1 MKNKKIKAIIS
12 SLLAAVLFAISTPLS
27 KKLMENIPPTFMAG
41 FLYLGAGVGVGIMY
55 IFKYKKEDKSL
66 RLDKS
71 DFKYTIA
78 MIGLDILAPLLL
90 MVGIKLGSASN
101 ASLLENFEIVATSL
115 IALIIFKEKI
125 SYKLWIAIFFIII
138 SSFILTFNGKTSL
151 DFSIGSIFVLL
162 ATISWGL
169 ENNCTKKIS
178 EKSTYQIVTLK
189 GIFSGLGSLFIG
201 FLLKE
206 KIINY
211 KYIFLAMIL
220 GFVAY
225 GLSIFLYVRAQR
237 DLGAAKTSAYYSV
250 APFVGAFLAFIIN
263 GERPDEKFLLA
274 LIFMIIGTIFVVND
288 SLIDNKINKFE
299 L

>member
-12 SLLAAVLFAISTPLS
+12 ALLAAVLFAISTPLS
-27 KKLMENIPPTFMAG
+27 KKLMENIPPSFMAA

-55 IFKYKKEDKSL
+55 IFNYKKEDKSL
-66 RLDKS
+66 KLDKS

-90 MVGIKLGSASN
+90 MIGIKLGSASN

-115 IALIIFKEKI
+115 IALFIFKEKI
-125 SYKLWIAIFFIII
+125 SHKLWIAIFFIII

-201 FLLKE
+201 LLLKE

-225 GLSIFLYVRAQR
+225 GLSIFSYVRAQR

>member
-1 MKNKKIKAIIS
+1 MRNKKVKAIILA
-12 SLLAAVLFAISTPLS
+12 LLAAVLFAISTPLS
-27 KKLMENIPPTFMAG
+27 KKLMENIPPSFMAA
-41 FLYLGAGVGVGIMY
+41 FLYLGAGVGVGVMY
-55 IFKYKKEDKSL
+55 IFNYKNEDKSL

-71 DFKYTIA
+71 DLKYTIS

-90 MVGIKLGSASN
+90 MVGIKIGSASN

-115 IALIIFKEKI
+115 IALIIFKEKV
-125 SYKLWIAIFFIII
+125 SYRLWIAIFFIII
-138 SSFILTFNGKTSL
+138 SSLILTFNGKTSL

>member
-12 SLLAAVLFAISTPLS
+12 ALLAAVLFAISTPLS
-27 KKLMENIPPTFMAG
+27 KKLMENIPPTFMAA

-55 IFKYKKEDKSL
+55 IFNYKKEDKSL
-66 RLDKS
+66 KLDKS

-90 MVGIKLGSASN
+90 MIGIKLGSASN

-115 IALIIFKEKI
+115 IALIIFKEKV
-125 SYKLWIAIFFIII
+125 SSRLWIAIFFIII
-138 SSFILTFNGKTSL
+138 SSFILTFDDKTSL

-201 FLLKE
+201 LLLKE

-263 GERPDEKFLLA
+263 GERPDEKFFLA

>member
-12 SLLAAVLFAISTPLS
+12 ALLAAVLFAISTPLS
-27 KKLMENIPPTFMAG
+27 KKLMENIPPTFMAA

-55 IFKYKKEDKSL
+55 IFNYKKEDKSL

-90 MVGIKLGSASN
+90 MIGIKLGSASN

-115 IALIIFKEKI
+115 IALIIFKEKVT
-125 SYKLWIAIFFIII
+125 YRLWIAIFFIII
-138 SSFILTFNGKTSL
+138 SSLILTFNDKTSL

-201 FLLKE
+201 LLLKE

-211 KYIFLAMIL
+211 KYILLAMIL
-220 GFVAY
+220 GYVAY

-237 DLGAAKTSAYYSV
+237 DLGASKTSAYYSV
-250 APFVGAFLAFIIN
+250 APFIGAFLAFLIN
-263 GERPDEKFLLA
+263 GERPDEKFLVA
-274 LIFMIIGTIFVVND
+274 LIFMIIGTIFVIYD
-288 SLIDNKINKFE
+288 SLVDSKIK
-299 L
+299 

>member
-1 MKNKKIKAIIS
+1 MKNKKMKAIIS
-12 SLLAAVLFAISTPLS
+12 ALLAAVLFAISTPLS
-27 KKLMENIPPTFMAG
+27 KKLMENIPPTFMAA

-55 IFKYKKEDKSL
+55 IFNYKKEDKSL
-66 RLDKS
+66 KLDKS

-90 MVGIKLGSASN
+90 MLGIKLGSASN

-138 SSFILTFNGKTSL
+138 SSFILTFDDKTSL

-250 APFVGAFLAFIIN
+250 APFVGAFLAFLIN

-274 LIFMIIGTIFVVND
+274 LIFMIIGTIFVIYD
-288 SLIDNKINKFE
+288 SLVDNKIK
-299 L
+299 